1 MTESSANK
9 LLNGDAC
16 RRTSSGQKAS
26 KNGFVKNHCLFQQ
39 PQKYRCPGEKNQH
52 GAHNSSLYKRPF
64 VESFEQT
71 PLLVAVLTYVGYGIL
86 TIFGYLRDF
95 LRHWNIGKC
104 TMAREREEQKDFV
117 PLYQDFENFYTRN
130 LYMRIRD
137 NWNRPICS
145 VPGAKMNLVERVSP
159 DYNWTFQHTGNV
171 VQDVINM
178 GSYNYLGFAENTG
191 ACADAAVEVTQKYGV
206 GVGSTRCELGN
217 LDIHE
222 ELEQLVA
229 RFLGVESAM
238 TFGMG
243 FATNSM
249 NIPALT
255 GKGCLI
261 LSDELNH
268 ASLVLGARLSGSTI
282 RVFKHN
288 NMQSLEKLLRDAI
301 VHGQP
306 RTHRPW
312 RKILILV
319 EGIYSM
325 EGSIVRLP
333 EVIALKKRYKA
344 YVYLDEAHSIGALGS
359 NGKGVVDYFGLDP
372 TDVDVMMGT
381 FTKSFGGAGGYIGGR
396 KELIDYLRQHSH
408 SALYATS
415 MPPPVAQQII
425 TSMKIIMGE
434 DGTTLGAD
442 RLRQLSENTTY
453 FRRKLCEMGVIIYGN
468 SDSPVVPVM
477 LYMPAKIGAF
487 GREMLK
493 RNIGTVVVGFP
504 ATPIIES
511 RARFCISA
519 AHTREMLDTVLEA
532 MNEVGDL
539 LQLKYSRRERAPPP
553 IRWTSEESQLQD

>member
-9 LLNGDAC
+9 LLNGEAC
-16 RRTSSGQKAS
+16 HRSPGTKTQN
-26 KNGFVKNHCLFQQ
+26 KNGFVKNQCPFQLQ
-39 PQKYRCPGEKNQH
+39 YRPPREKNRNVP
-52 GAHNSSLYKRPF
+52 HNWSLYQKPF
-64 VESFEQT
+64 VESFEET
-71 PLLVAVLTYVGYGIL
+71 PLLVAVLTYMGYVIL
-86 TIFGYLRDF
+86 TIFGYLRDL
-95 LRHWNIGKC
+95 LRHWNIEKC
-104 TMAREREEQKDFV
+104 HVAWEREEQKDFV

-145 VPGAKMNLVERVSP
+145 VPGAKMDLVERVSL
-159 DYNWTFQHTGNV
+159 DYNWTFQHTGKVLKN
-171 VQDVINM
+171 VINM
-178 GSYNYLGFAENTG
+178 GSYNYLGFAENAG
-191 ACADAAVEVTQKYGV
+191 SCADAAVEATQKYGV
-206 GVGSTRCELGN
+206 GAGSTRCEMGN

-222 ELEQLVA
+222 EMEQLVA
-229 RFLGVESAM
+229 RFLGVESSMA
-238 TFGMG
+238 FGMG

-312 RKILILV
+312 KKILIVV

-344 YVYLDEAHSIGALGS
+344 YLYLDEAHSIGALGPH
-359 NGKGVVDYFGLDP
+359 GRGVVDYFGLDP
-372 TDVDVMMGT
+372 KDVDIMMGT
-381 FTKSFGGAGGYIGGR
+381 FTKSFGAAGGYIGGR
-396 KELIDYLRQHSH
+396 KELIDYLRRHSH

-415 MPPPVAQQII
+415 MSPPVAQQII
-425 TSMKIIMGE
+425 TSMKIITGE
-434 DGTTLGAD
+434 DGSTLGAD
-442 RLRQLSENTTY
+442 RLRQLSRNTTY
-453 FRRKLCEMGVIIYGN
+453 FRRKLRDLGFIIYGN
-468 SDSPVVPVM
+468 EDSPVVPMM

-511 RARFCISA
+511 RARFCVSA
-519 AHTREMLDTVLEA
+519 AHTPEMLDTALEA
-532 MNEVGDL
+532 ISEVGDL
-539 LQLKYSRRERAPPP
+539 LQLKYSRREQPVPSLA
-553 IRWTSEESQLQD
+553 WMSEESLLQD